1 MSTIASYHSEVLP
14 IAFTV
19 TITGHEGF
27 LAESLW
33 YSQVVTLGSQVFSV
47 NHTFDSVFGI
57 PVLEGSLARWL
68 AAEDTHLK
76 LLGEYRT
83 PEGLL

>member
-33 YSQVVTLGSQVFSV
+33 YSQVMTSGSQFFSWSLSSFIFWHSSLISIYLVV
-47 NHTFDSVFGI
+47 NGYKHAFQSFET
-57 PVLEGSLARWL
+57 L
-68 AAEDTHLK
+68 
-76 LLGEYRT
+76 
-83 PEGLL
+83 

>member
-1 MSTIASYHSEVLP
+1 MV
-14 IAFTV
+14 F
-19 TITGHEGF
+19 TGHDFRLTG
-27 LAESLW
+27 
-33 YSQVVTLGSQVFSV
+33 FSV
-47 NHTFDSVFGI
+47 DHTFDSGFGI

-76 LLGEYRT
+76 LLEEYRT